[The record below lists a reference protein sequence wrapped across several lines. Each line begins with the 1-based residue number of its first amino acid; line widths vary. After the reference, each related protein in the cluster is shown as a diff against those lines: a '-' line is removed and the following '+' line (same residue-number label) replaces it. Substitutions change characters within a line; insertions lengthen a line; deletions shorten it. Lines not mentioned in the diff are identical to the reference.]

1 MSDIRLIWDED
12 LQILDWAWSTTIVNG
27 VEVTD
32 LDTSNEI
39 ETYILIC
46 LFTDRKAEESYTG
59 DYKGGNWYDTL
70 DTQGSL
76 GTRLYQLW
84 QMPVTDKAAYE
95 ARATDFCKEG
105 LSRAK
110 DDGIVD
116 DIGIT
121 CTLKSSKQLQI
132 NIEVVKNNQTI
143 NYSYMWNTTGRQS

>member
-1 MSDIRLIWDED
+1 MADIRLVWDED

-32 LDTSNEI
+32 LDTSNDI

-84 QMPVTDKAAYE
+84 QMPVTDKTAYE